1 MPVPSRRGTRICQL
15 AAVMVITE
23 ADKIDISNAQC
34 RRRQSLHLLRTMD
47 HRFLFFTIESG
58 HVRRRIMYETYL
70 ISAGLILNGVFMKCL
85 PYLQRKV
92 SINVHLRVLAVQQ
105 QGRHYRLGTKWTL
118 PVHPRKTTGNC
129 RNQQSRHRSGQ
140 CGTFHDM
147 CLGVERRKIGGV
159 SESPTNLAPE

>member
-1 MPVPSRRGTRICQL
+1 MPPRRGTRICQL

-34 RRRQSLHLLRTMD
+34 RRRQLSHLLRAMD
-47 HRFLFFTIESG
+47 HRFLSFTTESG

-70 ISAGLILNGVFMKCL
+70 ISAGLMSL
-85 PYLQRKV
+85 YE
-92 SINVHLRVLAVQQ
+92 VLALLAGGRSASMFICMCWRYSN
-105 QGRHYRLGTKWTL
+105 QGKHYRLGTKWTL
-118 PVHPRKTTGNC
+118 PVHPRKTTGKC
-129 RNQQSRHRSGQ
+129 RNQQSRDRSGQ

-147 CLGVERRKIGGV
+147 RLGVERRKIGRV